1 MNPDLEDGECFV
13 RGFKPLPKKERELP
27 GPEGPGF

>member
-1 MNPDLEDGECFV
+1 MNPALKDGECFGM
-13 RGFKPLPKKERELP
+13 GFKSLPKKECELP